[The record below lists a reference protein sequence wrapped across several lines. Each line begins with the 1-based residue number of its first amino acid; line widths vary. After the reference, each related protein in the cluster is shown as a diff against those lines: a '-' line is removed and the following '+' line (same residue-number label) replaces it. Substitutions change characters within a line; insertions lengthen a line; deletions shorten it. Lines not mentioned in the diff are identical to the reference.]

1 MELVKERGL
10 LQIYEGAWDLK
21 SDRLGYSTWT
31 INGICTG
38 RAIW

>member
-10 LQIYEGAWDLK
+10 LQIYGGWDLK
-21 SDRLGYSTWT
+21 SDRFGYSTWT

-38 RAIW
+38 RAI